1 MTNKKKNKGFTL
13 IELISVLVILAI
25 LALIVT
31 PLVLNIIRKAR
42 ASADKRSIDAYG
54 RSIELAVASYL
65 LDNGTFPTSIEQLT
79 IEYTGDKVEC
89 DQEKLNS
96 DSSVYLAGCTVGGR
110 EITGYTYGKSSE
122 SGEEPATPTYTA
134 YTVGQEVT
142 YNNVD
147 YYVVNAS
154 TTEDSTVTL
163 LKKTPLTVAEVN
175 QYGAGHVNKNTSSSQ
190 GTAYDQNGYG
200 GMTYYSSDTCNSST
214 TSGCTSDYADSDI
227 KYAVDEWAEANTTA
241 SDLVADSTGYKARLL
256 TYEELTTSLGYT
268 PAPQNVTSISLNS
281 ETVPTFVYNSNY
293 YYWTM
298 SPYQDETV
306 RVWYV
311 NNGGSVDVYAND
323 IYLNYGSVVRPV
335 ITLLKSAL

>member
-1 MTNKKKNKGFTL
+1 MKKEKGFTL
-13 IELISVLVILAI
+13 IELIAVLVILAI

-42 ASADKRSIDAYG
+42 TSADKRSIDAYG

-110 EITGYTYGKSSE
+110 EVTGYTYGTEE
-122 SGEEPATPTYTA
+122 STEPATPTYAA

-175 QYGAGHVNKNTSSSQ
+175 QYGAGHVNKNTNSSQ
-190 GTAYDQNGYG
+190 GTAYDNNGYG

-227 KYAVDEWAEANTTA
+227 KYAVDGWAEANTTA

-268 PAPQNVTSISLNS
+268 PAPQNVTGISLNS

-298 SPYQDETV
+298 SPYQDEAV
-306 RVWYV
+306 RVWRV
-311 NNGGSVDVYAND
+311 SGDGSVRACDFYND
-323 IYLNYGSVVRPV
+323 YFGVVRPV